1 MIGWG
6 RKLEEIFRSVSEV
19 THILARHGQRLQD
32 LKEEQRAMRATL
44 DQLLL
49 QGKQKTDAPGL
60 TTMLLE
66 ELDEEETEEMRQAE
80 REWEELRK
88 AWKLLY
94 GEEVPDA

>member
-6 RKLEEIFRSVSEV
+6 RKLEEIYRVV
-19 THILARHGQRLQD
+19 TEFTHVLARHGQRLQD

-88 AWKLLY
+88 AWQLLY